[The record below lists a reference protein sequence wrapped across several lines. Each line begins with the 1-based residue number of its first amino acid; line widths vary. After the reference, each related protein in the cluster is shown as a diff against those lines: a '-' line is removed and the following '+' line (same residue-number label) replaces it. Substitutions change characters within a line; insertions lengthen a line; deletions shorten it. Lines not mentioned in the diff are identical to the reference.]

1 MIQTSAIPWIR
12 ELRYPVEVMLELLMA
27 GMTIDEIL
35 ADYDDLEPADL
46 YAALVFATRLKSIE
60 TPSSSISSGTEI
72 VS

>member
-1 MIQTSAIPWIR
+1 
-12 ELRYPVEVMLELLMA
+12 MLELLMA